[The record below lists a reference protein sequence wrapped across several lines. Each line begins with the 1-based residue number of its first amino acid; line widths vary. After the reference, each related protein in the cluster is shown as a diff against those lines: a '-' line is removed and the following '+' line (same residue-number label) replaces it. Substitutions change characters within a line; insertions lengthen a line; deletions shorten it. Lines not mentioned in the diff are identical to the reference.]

1 MNITK
6 SQLQKLLKEQI
17 KRMLREKANP
27 AGVDDSRFPTAL
39 GDVDAA
45 AASALVQMGDDEMDG
60 GSDDDVIPV
69 DQDGSWAASELKPS
83 QTSMNLGK
91 AAWFALG
98 MLNGTMYGSGGPG
111 GETGA
116 FVSSDNYLM
125 DGHHRWIATAMADP
139 SAPIQGFEVVFPG
152 KQLVAIL
159 NTITKGLLGV
169 AQGKHGTGGFEQF
182 QDRDAVVQTLMAM
195 AQDQHP
201 DWKGVAGAKE
211 PGMALK
217 VMQEKTGQQGEA
229 AVAAMADMFMSN
241 LASVPGA
248 NAAAVMPGAPERKDM
263 PVIDDKLATK
273 GKPAVANTIKALS
286 QGDID
291 VNEPYGKQQ
300 KVAEN
305 KTYARWKELIKG

>member
-6 SQLQKLLKEQI
+6 LQLKQLLKEETS
-17 KRMLREKANP
+17 KALKEKANP

-45 AASALVQMGDDEMDG
+45 KASALVQMGDDEMDKG
-60 GSDDDVIPV
+60 KNDDVIPV

-139 SAPIQGFEVVFPG
+139 SAPIMGFAVDFPG

-169 AQGKHGTGGFEQF
+169 AQGKSGTGGFEQF
-182 QDRDAVVQTLMAM
+182 QDRGAMVETLTAL
-195 AQDQHP
+195 AQDRHP
-201 DWKGVAGAKE
+201 KFKGVAGAKE

-229 AVAAMADMFMSN
+229 AIAAMADMFMSN

-248 NAAAVMPGAPERKDM
+248 SAAAVMPGAPERKDM

-286 QGDID
+286 QGDVD
-291 VNEPYGKQQ
+291 VNKPYGKQQ
-300 KVAEN
+300 KVAEE
-305 KTYARWKELIKG
+305 KTYDRWKELIKG